1 MDSKKDHK
9 KTTKQK
15 LSKTLIRK
23 RNLLSLFTII
33 LSIILLILLFRMD
46 IIPFKYNIIITTI
59 LLLLNI
65 LGIVLIN
72 LDKHIIIKSIGAF
85 LVVIA
90 IVSNIF
96 GIYYLNVTNSFI
108 DKSFVSN
115 SIYSK
120 NTYYIVSKKNN
131 NLQNKEVTGIISTYS
146 EMPSLKKALERLND
160 KYTITEK
167 REEDLGQLFQN
178 INDNITQYMLIEK
191 SSYEIVFSIDTALNR
206 DEYEIIDEFDIYT
219 KNKKNN
225 QTDIDK
231 FNIYIGGTDFAGLMD
246 FNMIV
251 SVNTKTHKAVLT
263 SIPRDYY
270 IEVAGKDGRRD
281 KLSFMSAYGA
291 ETTKQ
296 SLEAAFNTKIDYSIL
311 VDTTSLIKIVDYLDG
326 INFCS
331 DYSYTTTHALVNNTY
346 DDRGKKL
353 NVTKGCQHINGIE
366 ALTIARERNAFP
378 GRDRVRQENC
388 QKILMAIFK
397 KLVSTDTILHY
408 NETLNTISSLYDTDI
423 PKKVI
428 TNIAKDMLNNGN
440 SWDIETQSVD
450 GVDDKDKV
458 HLSNMI
464 DWVMYPDQNTIT
476 KASEKINKTLNN

>member
-15 LSKTLIRK
+15 VFKTLIRK

-85 LVVIA
+85 FVVIA

-146 EMPSLKKALERLND
+146 EMPNLKKALERLND

-326 INFCS
+326 IDFCS